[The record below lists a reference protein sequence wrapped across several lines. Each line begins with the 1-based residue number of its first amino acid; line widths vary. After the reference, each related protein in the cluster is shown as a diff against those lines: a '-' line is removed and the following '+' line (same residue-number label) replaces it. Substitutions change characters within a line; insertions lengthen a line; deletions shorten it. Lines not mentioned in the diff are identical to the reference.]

1 MIRMK
6 FIGLILLALAVLVP
20 SSVRSE
26 DLGLSR
32 VTLIEGDLEIAEGED
47 GEWFPASINMP
58 LREGDRLR
66 VSEASRAE
74 IHLLGG
80 TYLRLDEFTEFELL
94 SLSEESAG
102 GYLHEGRIYVN
113 DLRAGRKAMVVET
126 PLASVSSLD
135 NARYIVRVSDT
146 GESEVSVVM
155 GYAYVE
161 HRGGSARIRAGET
174 LLVGPGAYA
183 EISPLGEPGEWERW
197 NRELDGMATSRVE
210 SARYLPEELHEFA
223 YELDHY
229 GRWHYASEYGY
240 VWAPTIVSTAGWS
253 PYRHGRWSRVGVEYV
268 WISYEPWGWAPY
280 HYGRW
285 AHVGGIGWAWVP
297 PPHHAVYWGPG
308 YVDWWYTPT
317 YVAWVP
323 LAPGEVYYGYGY
335 YGPLSV
341 NIINIDIHKRV
352 IKRRHRNF
360 HVPGSLTFLHK
371 DRKGHFRPGGKGRS
385 FHDDGK
391 FYGPPRGKDAGK
403 FFNHMKDSPRT
414 DLARGDRTVPV
425 RKSPAGPPGPANKRV
440 FTKGR
445 SFDRKDTLR
454 AAPGSTLRAAPEKKV
469 RQPGTRFV
477 SEKGRT
483 GPARWESRPAQPAQ
497 DVRKPR
503 TVQRQET
510 VRKYDAKTR
519 VITEKE
525 TAGSPSRNRYIE
537 SRPVKDTRKP
547 RVERYTQ
554 PAEKRQP
561 IRTRPTVSTLRVE
574 KKQTVKTDRRRKAP
588 ATAPLLIKQK
598 RVSARAAPKANVR
611 SSTGRP
617 TVQKKS
623 PAQVRQTKGVQ
634 VKNIK
639 RVDDKESRQSYGRQG
654 VQSRGPVKT
663 QKTQRMQTRGSRW
676 QGRMR

>member
-1 MIRMK
+1 MIRIK
-6 FIGLILLALAVLVP
+6 FIGLILLALAVLIP

-66 VSEASRAE
+66 ISEASRAE

-80 TYLRLDEFTEFELL
+80 TYLRLDEFTEFDLL

-113 DLRAGRKAMVVET
+113 DLREGRKAMVVET
-126 PLASVSSLD
+126 PLASVNSLD

-155 GYAYVE
+155 GYANVE
-161 HRGGSARIRAGET
+161 HRGGSDRIRAGET

-183 EISPLGEPGEWERW
+183 SISPLGEPGEWERW
-197 NRELDGMATSRVE
+197 NSELDGIATSPVE
-210 SARYLPEELHEFA
+210 SAQYLPEELHEYA

-229 GRWHYASEYGY
+229 GRWHYVSEYGY
-240 VWAPTIVSTAGWS
+240 VWTPTVVSVGWS
-253 PYRHGRWSRVGVEYV
+253 PYRHGRWSHIGVEYV

-285 AHVGGIGWAWVP
+285 AHVAGIGWAWVP

-323 LAPGEVYYGYGY
+323 LAPGEIYYGYGY

-341 NIINIDIHKRV
+341 NIISIDIHKTF

-360 HVPGSLTFLHK
+360 HVPGSVTFLHK
-371 DRKGHFRPGGKGRS
+371 DRKGHFRPGGKGRT

-391 FYGPPRGKDAGK
+391 FYGPPRGKDAGN
-403 FFNHMKDSPRT
+403 FFKHMKKNPRT
-414 DLARGDRTVPV
+414 DFARGDRKVPL
-425 RKSPAGPPGPANKRV
+425 RKSPVADKKT
-440 FTKGR
+440 FTGGR
-445 SFDRKDTLR
+445 SFDHKDNIRT
-454 AAPGSTLRAAPEKKV
+454 APVNTVRVAPKKKV
-469 RQPGTRFV
+469 RQPRTRFI
-477 SEKGRT
+477 SENVRT
-483 GPARWESRPAQPAQ
+483 SPSRWESRAANRPAQ

-503 TVQRQET
+503 TIQRQET
-510 VRKYDAKTR
+510 VKKYNTKTR
-519 VITEKE
+519 VITEKKR
-525 TAGSPSRNRYIE
+525 TPSRNRYVE
-537 SRPVKDTRKP
+537 SRPVRET
-547 RVERYTQ
+547 RVERYTR
-554 PAEKRQP
+554 PTEKRQP
-561 IRTRPTVSTLRVE
+561 VRTRPTVSTLRVE
-574 KKQTVKTDRRRKAP
+574 KKQTVRTDRRRKAP
-588 ATAPLLIKQK
+588 ATASRSIKQK
-598 RVSARAAPKANVR
+598 QVSARAAPKANVR
-611 SSTGRP
+611 SSNGRP
-617 TVQKKS
+617 TVQKKA
-623 PAQVRQTKGVQ
+623 PVQVRQQKRVQ
-634 VKNIK
+634 VKNSK
-639 RVDDKESRQSYGRQG
+639 QWDERDSRQSYGGQRT
-654 VQSRGPVKT
+654 QSRGSVKI
-663 QKTQRMQTRGSRW
+663 QNTQRMQTRGSRW